1 LKSPTDAKAAKRS
14 SREFDDIRGIDD
26 EIGAE
31 LVDQLDRIALFLTD
45 EPIELQAEGLE
56 DFCHGCDRAF
66 RLRGVEARAA
76 RRAAAALGERL
87 LTRICTFEMT
97 RGNA

>member
-1 LKSPTDAKAAKRS
+1 LKSPTNARTAKSAA
-14 SREFDDIRGIDD
+14 RELEEFNEIDD